1 MARTV
6 KFKSD
11 IQRQTYQGF
20 LSYLGLYIPAYRM
33 PASKYYSLFNSALK
47 SYINKSNDFEDI
59 DSILDIDDVDLLTRI
74 LFSIEHRFAYVKRDD
89 KKTEGLKYYIGYL
102 KSRESANSSTQHKKY
117 DIKDVVE
124 EYEEGSLLDCH
135 GSKYE
140 RSRKARK
147 ECLEYYGYT
156 CRVCGFDFEK
166 QYGKIGREFIEVHHR
181 TEVSSYGGTNHKVH
195 PIEDLIPVCS
205 NCHSM
210 LHRTRPAMSIADLS
224 SLVKNR
230 KDSCE

>member
-1 MARTV
+1 MARTIQ
-6 KFKSD
+6 FKND
-11 IQRQTYQGF
+11 AQRQIYQGF

-33 PASKYYSLFNSALK
+33 PASKYYSQFNSAVK
-47 SYINKSNDFEDI
+47 AYINKSNDFENI
-59 DSILDIDDVDLLTRI
+59 DSILDIDDIVLLRRI
-74 LFSIEHRFAYVKRDD
+74 LVSIESRFAYVTRDD
-89 KKTEGLKYYIGYL
+89 KKAEGLKYYIRYL
-102 KSRESANSSTQHKKY
+102 MDRESVNNTTLPNSNN
-117 DIKDVVE
+117 IADVTE

-166 QYGKIGREFIEVHHR
+166 QYGDIGRNFIEVHHR
-181 TEVSSYGGTNHKVH
+181 TEISSYSGEKHKVDY
-195 PIEDLIPVCS
+195 INDLIPVCS

-210 LHRTRPAMSIADLS
+210 LHRTKPALSIEALQDIIVS
-224 SLVKNR
+224 QN
-230 KDSCE
+230 

>member
-11 IQRQTYQGF
+11 IQRQTFQDF

-33 PASKYYSLFNSALK
+33 PASKYYSQFNSAVK
-47 SYINKSNDFEDI
+47 TYINNSKDFKKI
-59 DSILDIDDVDLLTRI
+59 DSILDIDDIALLNRI
-74 LFSIEHRFAYVKRDD
+74 LESIESRFAYVKHDD

-102 KSRESANSSTQHKKY
+102 KSRENINCASRHNKY

-140 RSRKARK
+140 RSRKARN
-147 ECLEYYGYT
+147 ECLEYYGYR

-166 QYGKIGREFIEVHHR
+166 QYGNIGRKFIEVHHR
-181 TEVSSYGGTNHKVH
+181 TEISSYSGEKHKVDH
-195 PIEDLIPVCS
+195 IKDLIPVCS

-210 LHRTRPAMSIADLS
+210 LHRTRPALSIEELQS
-224 SLVKNR
+224 FLKENHY
-230 KDSCE
+230 K

>member
-11 IQRQTYQGF
+11 IQRQTYQDF

-33 PASKYYSLFNSALK
+33 PANKYYSQFNNAVKL
-47 SYINKSNDFEDI
+47 YINKSSDFDNI
-59 DSILDIDDVDLLTRI
+59 DSILDIDDVGLLTRI
-74 LFSIEHRFAYVKRDD
+74 LFSIENRFAYVKHDD
-89 KKTEGLKYYIGYL
+89 RKAEGLKYYIAYL
-102 KSRESANSSTQHKKY
+102 KSRESVKCSSQHNKY

-140 RSRKARK
+140 RNRKARN

-166 QYGKIGREFIEVHHR
+166 QYGDIGRNFIEVHHR
-181 TEVSSYGGTNHKVH
+181 TEISSYSGEKHKIDH
-195 PIEDLIPVCS
+195 INDLIPVCS

-210 LHRTRPAMSIADLS
+210 LHRTRPTLSIDELKRF
-224 SLVKNR
+224 LK
-230 KDSCE
+230 EGI

>member
-11 IQRQTYQGF
+11 IQRQTYQDF

-102 KSRESANSSTQHKKY
+102 KSRESTNSPTQHKKY

-166 QYGKIGREFIEVHHR
+166 QYGKIGRYFIEVHHR
-181 TEVSSYGGTNHKVH
+181 TEISSYSGEKYKVDH
-195 PIEDLIPVCS
+195 IKDLIPVCS

-210 LHRTRPAMSIADLS
+210 LHRTRPALSIEELQSILKEND
-224 SLVKNR
+224 
-230 KDSCE
+230 

>member
-11 IQRQTYQGF
+11 IQLQTYHDF

-33 PASKYYSLFNSALK
+33 PANKYYSQFNNAVKL
-47 SYINKSNDFEDI
+47 YINKSSDFDDI
-59 DSILDIDDVDLLTRI
+59 DSILDIDDVGLLTRI
-74 LFSIEHRFAYVKRDD
+74 LFSIENRFAYVKHDD
-89 KKTEGLKYYIGYL
+89 RKAEGLKYYIGYL
-102 KSRESANSSTQHKKY
+102 KSRESVKCSTQDNKY

-140 RSRKARK
+140 RNRKARN

-166 QYGKIGREFIEVHHR
+166 QYGDIGRNFIEVHHR
-181 TEVSSYGGTNHKVH
+181 TEISSYSGEKHKIDH
-195 PIEDLIPVCS
+195 INDLIPVCS

-210 LHRTRPAMSIADLS
+210 LHRTRPTLSIDELKRF
-224 SLVKNR
+224 LKE
-230 KDSCE
+230 DC

>member
-11 IQRQTYQGF
+11 IQRQTYQDF

-33 PASKYYSLFNSALK
+33 PANKYYSQFNNAVKL
-47 SYINKSNDFEDI
+47 YINKSSDFDNI
-59 DSILDIDDVDLLTRI
+59 DSILDIDDVGVLTRI
-74 LFSIEHRFAYVKRDD
+74 LFSIENRFAYVKHDD
-89 KKTEGLKYYIGYL
+89 RKAEGLKYYIGYL
-102 KSRESANSSTQHKKY
+102 KSRESVKCSTQDNKY

-140 RSRKARK
+140 RNRKARN

-166 QYGKIGREFIEVHHR
+166 QYGDIGRNFIEVHHR
-181 TEVSSYGGTNHKVH
+181 TEISSYSGEKHKIDH
-195 PIEDLIPVCS
+195 INDLIPVCS

-210 LHRTRPAMSIADLS
+210 LHRTRPTLSIDELKS
-224 SLVKNR
+224 FI
-230 KDSCE
+230 KDSH

>member
-11 IQRQTYQGF
+11 IQRQTYQDF

-33 PASKYYSLFNSALK
+33 PASKYYSQFNYAVK
-47 SYINKSNDFEDI
+47 SYINNSNDFDNI
-59 DSILDIDDVDLLTRI
+59 DCILDIDDVDLLSRI
-74 LFSIEHRFAYVKRDD
+74 LISIESRFAYVKHDD
-89 KKTEGLKYYIGYL
+89 KKAEGLKYYIGYL
-102 KSRESANSSTQHKKY
+102 KSRESAKYTTQHYKY
-117 DIKDVVE
+117 DIKDIAE

-140 RSRKARK
+140 RSRNARK

-166 QYGKIGREFIEVHHR
+166 QYGDIGRNFIEVHHR
-181 TEVSSYGGTNHKVH
+181 TEISSCSGEKHKVDH
-195 PIEDLIPVCS
+195 INDLIPVCS

-210 LHRTRPAMSIADLS
+210 LHRTKPALSIEALQDIIIAQ
-224 SLVKNR
+224 N
-230 KDSCE
+230 

>member
-11 IQRQTYQGF
+11 IQLQTYHDF

-33 PASKYYSLFNSALK
+33 PANKYYSQFNNAVKL
-47 SYINKSNDFEDI
+47 YINKSSDFDDI
-59 DSILDIDDVDLLTRI
+59 DSILDIDDVGLLTRI
-74 LFSIEHRFAYVKRDD
+74 LFSIENRFAYVKHDD
-89 KKTEGLKYYIGYL
+89 RKAEGLKYYIGYL
-102 KSRESANSSTQHKKY
+102 KSRESVKCSTQDNKY

-140 RSRKARK
+140 RNRKARY

-166 QYGKIGREFIEVHHR
+166 QYGNIGRNFIEVHHI
-181 TEVSSYGGTNHKVH
+181 TEISSYSGEKHKVDY
-195 PIEDLIPVCS
+195 IKDLIPVCS

-210 LHRTRPAMSIADLS
+210 LHRTRPALSIEELKS
-224 SLVKNR
+224 FI
-230 KDSCE
+230 KDSH

>member
-1 MARTV
+1 MARIV
-6 KFKSD
+6 KFKSEF
-11 IQRQTYQGF
+11 QRQTYLDF

-33 PASKYYSLFNSALK
+33 PASKYYSQFNYAVK
-47 SYINKSNDFEDI
+47 SYINNSNDFDNI
-59 DSILDIDDVDLLTRI
+59 DCILDIDDVDLLSRI
-74 LFSIEHRFAYVKRDD
+74 LISIESRFAYVKHDD
-89 KKTEGLKYYIGYL
+89 KKAEGLKYYIGYL
-102 KSRESANSSTQHKKY
+102 KSRESVKCSTQHNKY

-140 RSRKARK
+140 RNRKARN

-166 QYGKIGREFIEVHHR
+166 QYGDIGRNFIEVHHR
-181 TEVSSYGGTNHKVH
+181 TEISSYSGEKHKVDH
-195 PIEDLIPVCS
+195 INDLIPVCS

-210 LHRTRPAMSIADLS
+210 LHRTKPALSIEALQDIIIS
-224 SLVKNR
+224 QN
-230 KDSCE
+230 

>member
-11 IQRQTYQGF
+11 IQHQTYQDF

-33 PASKYYSLFNSALK
+33 PANKYYSQFNNAVKL
-47 SYINKSNDFEDI
+47 YINKSSDFDDI
-59 DSILDIDDVDLLTRI
+59 DSILDIDDVELLTQI
-74 LFSIEHRFAYVKRDD
+74 LSSIEHKFAYVKHDD
-89 KKTEGLKYYIGYL
+89 KKSEGLKYYIAYL
-102 KSRESANSSTQHKKY
+102 KSRDRVNTTQQNKY

-124 EYEEGSLLDCH
+124 EYKEGSLLDCH

-140 RSRKARK
+140 RNRKARQ
-147 ECLEYYGYT
+147 ECLNYFGYS

-166 QYGKIGREFIEVHHR
+166 TYGEIGRNFIEVHHYR
-181 TEVSSYGGTNHKVH
+181 EISSHQGIEHKVD
-195 PIEDLIPVCS
+195 PQKDLIPVCS

-210 LHRTRPAMSIADLS
+210 LHRTKPALSIEALQ
-224 SLVKNR
+224 SLIVTPK
-230 KDSCE
+230 

>member
-6 KFKSD
+6 KFRSD

-33 PASKYYSLFNSALK
+33 PASKYYSQFNSAIK
-47 SYINKSNDFEDI
+47 SHINRSDDFEDI
-59 DSILDIDDVDLLTRI
+59 DSILDIVDVDLLHRI
-74 LFSIEHRFAYVKRDD
+74 LISIESKFAYVTHDN
-89 KKTEGLKYYIGYL
+89 KKAEGLKYYISYL
-102 KSRESANSSTQHKKY
+102 KSRESSNYTTLHNKY

-140 RSRKARK
+140 RNRKARK
-147 ECLEYYGYT
+147 ECLEYYGYK

-166 QYGKIGREFIEVHHR
+166 QYGDIGHNFIEVHHR
-181 TEVSSYGGTNHKVH
+181 TEISSFSGEKHKVDH
-195 PIEDLIPVCS
+195 IKDLIPVCS

-210 LHRTRPAMSIADLS
+210 LHRTRPALSIEDLQ
-224 SLVKNR
+224 SLLKR
-230 KDSCE
+230 E